1 MSSSIYPTYDEP
13 DVNQFGNVTE
23 FMDNVYAYRDLYSQS
38 IKGDKLDFDI
48 GGGVRLSISGNGDST
63 FHNNVEIKETLNA
76 IGIATFHKSV
86 EIKERLNVVGV
97 TTFNDRIVGT
107 SATFTGG
114 IVGTSAT
121 FTGNVEIGGLLSYED
136 VTNVDAIGIVT
147 ARNDIHVGAGVSA
160 VGIVTAQS
168 FRGDGSQLTGVEAF
182 VSGMIIIWSGAANA
196 IPSGFVLCDG
206 NNSTPDLRGRFI
218 VGHHPSNGDYDVNDT
233 GGAETVTLTVAQM
246 PTHNHPTSFDGK
258 KYFPGGGSTTI
269 GFGGAGGYPADVFS
283 MSNTGSSQSHE
294 NRPPYFALCYIMKT

>member
-1 MSSSIYPTYDEP
+1 MAYPSIDDS
-13 DVNQFGNVTE
+13 DVNVIDNRTEFNGNVY
-23 FMDNVYAYRDLYSQS
+23 VYGDLYTES
-38 IKGDKLDFDI
+38 IIGPKLDFDI
-48 GGGVRLSISGNGDST
+48 GGGIRLSIKGNGDST
-63 FHNNVEIKETLNA
+63 FHNNVEIKETLNVL
-76 IGIATFHKSV
+76 GI
-86 EIKERLNVVGV
+86 

-121 FTGNVEIGGLLSYED
+121 FTGNVEIGGVLSYED
-136 VTNVDAIGIVT
+136 VTSVDAIGIVT
-147 ARNDIHVGAGVSA
+147 ARNDIHVGAGISA

-206 NNSTPDLRGRFI
+206 NNSTPDLRGRFV

-233 GGAETVTLTVAQM
+233 GGAESVTLTVNQM

-258 KYFPGGGSTTI
+258 KYFPGGGSTSI

-283 MSNTGSSQSHE
+283 MSNNGGSQAHE

>member
-48 GGGVRLSISGNGDST
+48 GGGVRLSISGNGDSI

-182 VSGMIIIWSGAANA
+182 VTGMIIIWSGAANE

-206 NNSTPDLRGRFI
+206 NNNTPDLRGRFI
-218 VGHHPSNGDYDVNDT
+218 VGHHPSDGAYAVNAT
-233 GGAETVTLTVAQM
+233 GGLEFVTLTTAQM